1 MNGLCRD
8 CNVSPM
14 DGDNTYIGSHLKC
27 KHTAVSDIGGQSDD
41 HIEQYSCLPID
52 NCFTCISFGG
62 YPRGIYGGTPAE
74 IYDMLLYL
82 CQYVVEG
89 VKLTYTQS
97 ALNQMSHVVVGVYN
111 GSRP

>member
-97 ALNQMSHVVVGVYN
+97 ALNQI
-111 GSRP
+111 